1 MPSRNQAAGPGGEP
15 FAFTEAR
22 IAAACRGARR
32 EDADDRGRITWRDT
46 SCTGLTLRLNVN
58 TGHAGYYFV
67 AKVGG
72 KVVRRALGDVQVVRL
87 EEAREVVNRL
97 RYDRTVS
104 AMLNPRPAAE
114 GDEAPPSPRVGDVL
128 DELLEAH
135 TAGRWLPGNRTR
147 IPTDRTMKFYR
158 DLRAARFKDY
168 EDLTLDRLA
177 DELPAIYGKMQA
189 EAAIQANRFLQLVRN
204 LYAFASSA
212 GLWTAPNPA
221 IGDGTKRLTRTP
233 EKPRER
239 VLTDAEWRRLDKS
252 MSAENRLWRDLFT
265 MSVLTLQRMGAV
277 RHMRWA
283 DLAMTGSEATWK
295 IPAQWMKGR
304 KAGHVVPLADLPG
317 ALAILRDRRKIVPKS
332 CQWVFPA
339 AEGDDG
345 PARNYD
351 KAWKRILERAK
362 LWSEDKEQCPRPH
375 DLRRTGGAR
384 MTEAGV
390 PLQTVTRALGNAPSS
405 AGMVARVYAQVPD
418 EALRDAFKATAKRG
432 RGRR

>member
-1 MPSRNQAAGPGGEP
+1 
-15 FAFTEAR
+15 
-22 IAAACRGARR
+22 
-32 EDADDRGRITWRDT
+32 
-46 SCTGLTLRLNVN
+46 
-58 TGHAGYYFV
+58 
-67 AKVGG
+67 
-72 KVVRRALGDVQVVRL
+72 
-87 EEAREVVNRL
+87 
-97 RYDRTVS
+97 
-104 AMLNPRPAAE
+104 
-114 GDEAPPSPRVGDVL
+114 
-128 DELLEAH
+128 
-135 TAGRWLPGNRTR
+135 
-147 IPTDRTMKFYR
+147 MKFYR

-221 IGDGTKRLTRTP
+221 TGDGTKRLTRTP

-239 VLTDAEWRRLDKS
+239 VLTDDEWRRLDKS
-252 MSAENRLWRDLFT
+252 MSDEDRLWRDLFT

-283 DLAMTGSEATWK
+283 DLAMTGPEAAWK

-304 KAGHVVPLADLPG
+304 KAGHVVPLADLPD

-332 CQWVFPA
+332 CPWVFPA

-362 LWSEDKEQCPRPH
+362 LWSEDKEQRPRPH

-390 PLQTVTRALGNAPSS
+390 PLQTVTRALGDAPSS
-405 AGMVARVYAQVPD
+405 AGMVARVYAQVAD